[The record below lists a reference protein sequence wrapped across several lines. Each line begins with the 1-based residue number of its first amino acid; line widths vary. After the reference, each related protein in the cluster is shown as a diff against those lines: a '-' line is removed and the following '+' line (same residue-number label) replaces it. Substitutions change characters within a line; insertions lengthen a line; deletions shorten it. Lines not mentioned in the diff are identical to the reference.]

1 MFKTSVVLCAVL
13 LTCPHLVTACS
24 VLDPQS
30 IQELAES
37 SRKTIAQEL
46 VAETANHLAN
56 TTNPIYVQARSA
68 PDWLRDALMDALTAN
83 QYFLARDAVN
93 ARQLAAVATEL
104 GADAL
109 HVVLTV
115 DDQQVLERVFRFEPT
130 VSHRVWNTHIE
141 SDDEPTNFAARFNET
156 SAPVTELPMRE
167 LASVDYV
174 PTPDSTVSSIQEPS
188 IVEESTVR
196 SKCTNAVLQRGS
208 LKRSLMNILQWCGWR
223 LASWPA
229 DPDRPNHEL
238 DWLVPS
244 TQTLAFKSLD
254 DLVQA
259 LHISFDLDIKLNQS
273 NKTVRVQLRN

>member
-13 LTCPHLVTACS
+13 FTCLHLVTACS

-30 IQELAES
+30 IHDIAES
-37 SRKTIAQEL
+37 SKKTVAQEL
-46 VAETANHLAN
+46 VAESSNHLAN
-56 TTNPIYVQARSA
+56 TTRPIYVQARSA
-68 PDWLRDALMDALTAN
+68 PDWLRDALIDELTAN
-83 QYFLARDAVN
+83 QYFLAQDAVN

-109 HVVLTV
+109 HVLLTV
-115 DDQQVLERVFRFEPT
+115 DDQQVLQRVFRFEPT
-130 VSHRVWNTHIE
+130 VSHRVWNAHIE

-174 PTPDSTVSSIQEPS
+174 PTPDSTVSSIPQPS
-188 IVEESTVR
+188 TPNES
-196 SKCTNAVLQRGS
+196 SDSFECANAVLQQGS
-208 LKRSLMNILQWCGWR
+208 LKQSLIQILQSCGWR
-223 LASWPA
+223 LALWPA
-229 DPDRPNHEL
+229 DPNKPKHEL

-244 TQTLAFKSLD
+244 TQTLPFKSLE

-259 LHISFDLDIKLNQS
+259 LRIAFDLDIKLNQN